1 VEAAAA
7 VVPDREAAEEG
18 EPTTKLVAPVVAEE
32 EGLAALVVAAGAPV
46 LMFIAVSL
54 SILVRLTRCSSVRA
68 VRWDLDRAME
78 EWADPGER
86 GRPARLFI
94 LLGREAL
101 LVVTESAGHSDN
113 PAQVPISAVS

>member
-1 VEAAAA
+1 
-7 VVPDREAAEEG
+7 
-18 EPTTKLVAPVVAEE
+18 LVAPVVAEE
-32 EGLAALVVAAGAPV
+32 EGPAVSVAVVAAAV

-54 SILVRLTRCSSVRA
+54 SNLVRLTRRSSLLA
-68 VRWDLDRAME
+68 VLWDLDRVME